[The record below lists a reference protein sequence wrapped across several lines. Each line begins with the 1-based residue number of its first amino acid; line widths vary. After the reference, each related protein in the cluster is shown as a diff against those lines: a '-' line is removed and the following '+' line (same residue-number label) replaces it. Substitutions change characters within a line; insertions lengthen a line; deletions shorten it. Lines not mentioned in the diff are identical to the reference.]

1 MTATDRPTEPHPG
14 TDPPRAAPAARHR
27 PAPARAAPPPGPVHD
42 LRIVDL
48 DALTPAQEGAWTT
61 AYRRH
66 GTRLQQSPGYAR
78 AVRAAGHRVVV
89 ALAPDGIAAFTDE
102 GAVLTAVCDDEP
114 VLTEHGQAERLA
126 RLVTAVHRATGTSV
140 YLPLV
145 AAAHAESCARAGCTV
160 WRRPPNSLIDWSR
173 DGADLWER
181 ALARGS
187 SQLRRKRRLVERDGL
202 TLRPGTSG
210 AGAFAHVLAVDDR
223 SWKARQGQS
232 MRLRGGQDALYGHLV
247 DTGEVTAALL
257 LDGER
262 PVAFRLDARVGDRLT
277 SLKWSYDE
285 NYRRYSPGLYLLT
298 EGLRQEWAGRGVR
311 TVDLHGSPDALKD
324 LLHSER
330 VPRADVW
337 CGAADRAAL
346 RARERADL
354 DARVAS
360 AHEAGKGL
368 RHAFD

>member
-1 MTATDRPTEPHPG
+1 M
-14 TDPPRAAPAARHR
+14 
-27 PAPARAAPPPGPVHD
+27 
-42 LRIVDL
+42 
-48 DALTPAQEGAWTT
+48 
-61 AYRRH
+61 
-66 GTRLQQSPGYAR
+66 
-78 AVRAAGHRVVV
+78 RAAGHRVVV

-126 RLVTAVHRATGTSV
+126 RLVTAVHRATGASV

-330 VPRADVW
+330 VPRADV
-337 CGAADRAAL
+337 CAAPRTGPPSGHVSARTWTPGWPAPTRRGRAAPCL
-346 RARERADL
+346 RLTRWWTPRSGTCWTVGGSPPRRSAPPAARRSKRPWKCWRWARAPRSWCPTS
-354 DARVAS
+354 AATPSPRPSSAS
-360 AHEAGKGL
+360 ARCRCSSASA
-368 RHAFD
+368 RA